1 VISPDP
7 PAATNDP
14 PGAGSEEVIPIQT
27 MVNGAGV
34 DIVVVDDV
42 VDGDVEL
49 VGGVDVV
56 LARGAH
62 AALAGCADV

>member
-1 VISPDP
+1 MLPDP
-7 PAATNDP
+7 WAATNDP
-14 PGAGSEEVIPIQT
+14 PGAGSEEVIPIHT

-34 DIVVVDDV
+34 DVVVDDV

>member
-1 VISPDP
+1 MISPDP
-7 PAATNDP
+7 WAATNDP

-34 DIVVVDDV
+34 DVV